1 MFETGF
7 LQIARVRG
15 APVRIHWSVVLGAL
29 FFTGLRFEPTAW
41 FAFLALVLVHELGH
55 AAVVLACRLRVVGI
69 DVLAF
74 GGVCRWTGDSTPM
87 QRAVIAWG
95 GVLAQLLLLA
105 ATEGVVLATG
115 APTSSFG
122 WELVS
127 VFTMTN
133 LWLAGVNLLPIP
145 PLDGATA
152 WTIFRAWKT
161 RPRATKAATAGATK
175 RDDRMASARRD
186 VQELEAVE
194 RRPGGLSQADEARLQ
209 KLFDDATRE
218 GR

>member
-1 MFETGF
+1 VSVFETGF
-7 LQIARVRG
+7 LQIARIRG
-15 APVRIHWSVVLGAL
+15 APVRIHWSVALGAL
-29 FFTGLRFEPTAW
+29 FFTGLRFEPAAW

-74 GGVCRWTGDSTPM
+74 GGVCRWSGDSTPM

-95 GVLAQLLLLA
+95 GVLAQLLLLGV
-105 ATEGVVLATG
+105 TEGVVLATG
-115 APTSSFG
+115 APTSSLG

-127 VFTMTN
+127 VFTTTN
-133 LWLAGVNLLPIP
+133 LWLAAVNLLPIP

-161 RPRATKAATAGATK
+161 RPRATQ
-175 RDDRMASARRD
+175 RDDRMARARLD
-186 VQELEAVE
+186 VQKLEAVE
-194 RRPGGLSQADEARLQ
+194 RRASGLSDADEARLR